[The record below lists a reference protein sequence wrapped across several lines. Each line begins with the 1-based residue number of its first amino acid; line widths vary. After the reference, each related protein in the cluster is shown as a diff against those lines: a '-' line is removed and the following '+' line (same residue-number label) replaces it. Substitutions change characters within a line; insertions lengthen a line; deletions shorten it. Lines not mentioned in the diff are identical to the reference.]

1 MRAWEPASPDG
12 KPGGVTR
19 LALSF
24 VLLALV
30 LVAPARASV
39 RDAAL
44 TGLSCSACH
53 RAGAQLTD
61 IGSAYRA
68 RSNRLAPIG
77 DRPIAS
83 LKTTVSYGSDPL
95 APTLPKVISD
105 YLTISL
111 AGKLTQRF
119 SYVVDQRIIDGGT
132 PGITREAYLFYHAG
146 NLRAIA
152 GAAGLPFEIDP
163 ERFRDLQ
170 TNYVAYTQTVGDN
183 PFSLDAT
190 HPSIGAYVGD
200 PFRGFEFGVLALSG
214 HEYGS
219 GIPQS
224 GLDSALSLKL
234 RSKGFV
240 IALFHYDG
248 KRYLGPGTDVFH
260 RDTLSATAY
269 RNAWTL
275 ETFFSRGI
283 DAGTARSSG
292 GLAQL
297 RFDFGTRAF
306 LQARYEGR
314 ADSLGDFVRQTVV
327 GGGVRFRR
335 HARIT
340 LEDAYQRSPQSHHVV
355 RVVFGFGATTSSLSE
370 VAY

>member
-1 MRAWEPASPDG
+1 
-12 KPGGVTR
+12 VTR
-19 LALSF
+19 LTLSF

-61 IGSAYRA
+61 IG
-68 RSNRLAPIG
+68 
-77 DRPIAS
+77 
-83 LKTTVSYGSDPL
+83 
-95 APTLPKVISD
+95 
-105 YLTISL
+105 
-111 AGKLTQRF
+111 
-119 SYVVDQRIIDGGT
+119 
-132 PGITREAYLFYHAG
+132 
-146 NLRAIA
+146 
-152 GAAGLPFEIDP
+152 
-163 ERFRDLQ
+163 
-170 TNYVAYTQTVGDN
+170 
-183 PFSLDAT
+183 AT

-214 HEYGS
+214 HEFGS

-240 IALFHYDG
+240 VALFHYDG
-248 KRYLGPGTDVFH
+248 KRNLGSGTDVFH
-260 RDTLSATAY
+260 RDALSATAS
-269 RNAWTL
+269 RDAWTL
-275 ETFFSRGI
+275 ETLFSRGI
-283 DAGTARSSG
+283 DAGTTRSSG

-297 RFDFGTRAF
+297 RFHFGTRAF
-306 LQARYEGR
+306 LQVRYEGR

-327 GGGVRFRR
+327 GGGVGFRR

-340 LEDAYQRSPQSHHVV
+340 LEDGYQRSPQSHHVFSV
-355 RVVFGFGATTSSLSE
+355 
-370 VAY
+370 

>member
-1 MRAWEPASPDG
+1 MGACLARRETR
-12 KPGGVTR
+12 GGVTR
-19 LALSF
+19 LTLSF

-214 HEYGS
+214 HEIRVGYTAIRARFG
-219 GIPQS
+219 
-224 GLDSALSLKL
+224 AL
-234 RSKGFV
+234 
-240 IALFHYDG
+240 AE
-248 KRYLGPGTDVFH
+248 
-260 RDTLSATAY
+260 A
-269 RNAWTL
+269 TL
-275 ETFFSRGI
+275 E
-283 DAGTARSSG
+283 
-292 GLAQL
+292 
-297 RFDFGTRAF
+297 
-306 LQARYEGR
+306 
-314 ADSLGDFVRQTVV
+314 
-327 GGGVRFRR
+327 GVRRR
-335 HARIT
+335 LVPLRREA
-340 LEDAYQRSPQSHHVV
+340 QS
-355 RVVFGFGATTSSLSE
+355 RFGHRCVSS
-370 VAY
+370 